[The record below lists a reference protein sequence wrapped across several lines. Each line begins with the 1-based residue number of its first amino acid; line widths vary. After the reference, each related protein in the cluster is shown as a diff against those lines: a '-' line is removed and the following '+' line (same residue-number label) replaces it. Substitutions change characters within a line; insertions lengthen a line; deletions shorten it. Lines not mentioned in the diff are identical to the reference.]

1 MDALSAAHDARDT
14 RERKRHLVTVSSSP
28 GDTVAAPVS
37 AEHALEHANGVR
49 LSPLRTATRL
59 ARGLL
64 KHNANNNS
72 TAPAASAHR
81 RHTAPAHHGHT
92 APEVPLSKQEGPVA
106 HTMSRSPATRALDPR
121 DLQIAALASLL
132 AWGQWQ
138 LGFAVPPSRIVATLG
153 AALLTQALASRV
165 TRLPAPALPV
175 WGMVLPFEP
184 RSALISALSLCLLLR
199 TGAPQWSALAAII
212 AIGSKFLLRAGHKHV
227 LNPTNGAIVI
237 LLALGAPVW
246 VSAGQWG
253 QTALLAVVVA
263 GAGLI
268 VVTRAARADVT
279 LAFLAAWSAVL
290 FGRAAWLGQPW
301 IAPQHQLANGATMLF
316 AFFMISDPRTTP
328 DSRTGR
334 IVFAA
339 LVALGAGAVQFLLYR
354 TNGLLWSL
362 SVCTLAVPL
371 IDRWLP
377 GSRYQW
383 SRATS
388 GTLPS
393 GGTHAEPLALRIPLP
408 AGLRRARS

>member
-1 MDALSAAHDARDT
+1 M
-14 RERKRHLVTVSSSP
+14 
-28 GDTVAAPVS
+28 
-37 AEHALEHANGVR
+37 
-49 LSPLRTATRL
+49 
-59 ARGLL
+59 
-64 KHNANNNS
+64 
-72 TAPAASAHR
+72 
-81 RHTAPAHHGHT
+81 
-92 APEVPLSKQEGPVA
+92 A

-121 DLQIAALASLL
+121 DLQIVALASLL
-132 AWGQWQ
+132 AWGQGQ
-138 LGFAVPPSRIVATLG
+138 LGFAVPPSCIAATLG

-165 TRLPAPALPV
+165 TRLPAPAAPV
-175 WGMVLPFEP
+175 WGMALPFEP

-199 TGAPQWSALAAII
+199 TAAPQWNALAAIV
-212 AIGSKFLLRAGHKHV
+212 AIGSKFLVRAGHKHV

-237 LLALGAPVW
+237 LLAFGAPVW

-253 QTALLAVVVA
+253 QTALLAMIVA

-328 DSRTGR
+328 DSRAGR

-371 IDRWLP
+371 IDQWLP

-383 SRATS
+383 NAPAPSAFSR
-388 GTLPS
+388 
-393 GGTHAEPLALRIPLP
+393 GGTHAEPLALRLPLP